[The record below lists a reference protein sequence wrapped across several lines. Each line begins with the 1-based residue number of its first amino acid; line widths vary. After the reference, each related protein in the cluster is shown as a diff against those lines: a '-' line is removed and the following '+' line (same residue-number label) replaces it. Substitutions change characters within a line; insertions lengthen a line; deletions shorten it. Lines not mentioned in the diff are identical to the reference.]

1 MVRNQHESIA
11 LLRSKIQYRK
21 ICTNYAGRFFP
32 SPVIPKLST
41 ELKIARTQLSI
52 WNFVAAHTKL
62 YSVVNFAVARDASRR
77 IRFLSNRAGDPHVF
91 FFSGRNNT
99 AASFFL
105 FDKRYCFGI
114 TCNLVHRVSRWRQLR
129 CEVLHRSVAE
139 RQNQNNT
146 SRVRQSCDTLALHN
160 LGSFACCHLRWLP
173 YHGHAFADFD
183 ASGEV
188 QKSPA

>member
-1 MVRNQHESIA
+1 MRQGEFDSF
-11 LLRSKIQYRK
+11 Q
-21 ICTNYAGRFFP
+21 TEQ
-32 SPVIPKLST
+32 VIL
-41 ELKIARTQLSI
+41 I
-52 WNFVAAHTKL
+52 F
-62 YSVVNFAVARDASRR
+62 
-77 IRFLSNRAGDPHVF
+77 F

-188 QKSPA
+188 QKSPVAASEAQTAEPALTPPPPLLFLALIFSESGRAYSARWLGQGAKS